1 MTARDWISLAGLVAS
16 VVGFSILIW
25 QFTRAANAQ
34 EENQASHR
42 AN

>member
-1 MTARDWISLAGLVAS
+1 MRVRDWISLAGLVVS
-16 VVGFSILIW
+16 VAGFSIVIW

-34 EENQASHR
+34 EENQASDR